1 MFVGFKDIETANRV
15 FSSVRREEKR
25 AFASGSLHD
34 APPVIGLE
42 IAAKDGGL
50 GRPAYHSVWDA
61 ESQQMVRFS
70 DSKAR
75 AIPWTFGVFVGFDKT
90 GAPVYIT
97 SDDEDYYPEYG
108 SYDDGDGGT
117 SWSHDAILN
126 LACDTDSGAPTE
138 GDIVYD
144 KVRYTVTLIM
154 RNRRPFASIAME
166 VLEEK
171 AVAVNT
177 VCKEVVIPTGTT
189 AECVD
194 GDIVLTLETEK
205 IRVIDCVACP

>member
-1 MFVGFKDIETANRV
+1 MFVGFKDVETANRV
-15 FSSVRREEKR
+15 FSSVRREEKSH
-25 AFASGSLHD
+25 FATGFLHD

-42 IAAKDGGL
+42 IAARDGGL

-61 ESQQMVRFS
+61 KSQKMIRFS

-75 AIPWTFGVFVGFDKT
+75 AIPWTIGLFVGFDKD
-90 GAPVYIT
+90 GSPIYIT

-108 SYDDGDGGT
+108 YYDDGDGGT

-126 LACDTDSGAPTE
+126 LGCDTASGDTQ

-144 KVRYTVTLIM
+144 KVRYTATLII
-154 RNRRPFASIAME
+154 RNRRPFVSISMR
-166 VLEEK
+166 VLEENV
-171 AVAVNT
+171 VAVNT

-194 GDIVLTLETEK
+194 GDIVLTLQTEK
-205 IRVIDCVACP
+205 IRVIDCVVCP